1 MSPYYELGLHIYTC
15 HEFCIQHTCRESESR
30 QLLSLTLHIEF
41 LCLEL
46 PSSHVFLPV
55 NAAVY
60 IPKYCFPVD

>member
-46 PSSHVFLPV
+46 PSSHLSFSL
-55 NAAVY
+55 
-60 IPKYCFPVD
+60 